1 MGLMQVNIGRVTLR
15 NPVVLAAGTSGVLGE
30 IGDAIDLEKIGALTS
45 KSITEAAREGNQ
57 PLRMADLPSGM
68 LNAIGLANGG
78 IEDFIKKHA
87 PNCKKIPTT
96 IIGSVAGDSIDSYI
110 KVAKAM
116 EEIPGIDL
124 IEINVSCP
132 NTSDGLEFGSCPK
145 KLTELLHAIKPNLQ
159 TTPMIVK
166 LSANSGD
173 IRPHAEAAIN
183 SGADA
188 LTLINTIP
196 AMAIDVETK
205 IPLITRGIG
214 GLSGM
219 AIHPVAVRVVHE
231 VYRDVA
237 SQANIPIIGTGGVLH
252 WKDAAEFI
260 LAGATA
266 VGIGTALFVNPA
278 ISIQIVKKLSKWVE
292 RQGCASVNE
301 LVGQVN

>member
-45 KSITEAAREGNQ
+45 KSITEAPREGNQ

-68 LNAIGLANGG
+68 INAIGLANGG

-116 EEIPGIDL
+116 DEIPGIDL
-124 IEINVSCP
+124 VEINVSCP

-173 IRPHAEAAIN
+173 IRPRAEAAIN

-205 IPLITRGIG
+205 TPLLTRGIG
-214 GLSGM
+214 GLSGT

-301 LVGQVN
+301 LIGQVN